1 MSLQHKRCKPD
12 TREKIICIIL
22 QTARTAAAF
31 HPKGLYPSLDK
42 MLLRIL

>member
-12 TREKIICIIL
+12 TREKIICFL